1 MVIEMKYEIN
11 KFDFD
16 KLIRGDS
23 KTLEFVLKNVYK
35 LSKEA
40 INNNE
45 IDSIN
50 ELFQKL
56 SIDFERIGNCLDVE
70 NEKNS
75 SVFYY
80 GMLYAIVNLIIEISE
95 ENKENNEILVLF
107 NKYKLLYPVL
117 TQIHKLHKASG
128 QEIKRAL
135 NFKSES
141 NLTNFVSRINK
152 YNLLYIQKLGNVN
165 YYSLTP
171 KGKKSLTLYNA
182 ILQKE
187 SKQSTYIDEN
197 IVIELLDE
205 LANQIKK
212 DEPSLFSVTNI
223 LTRNNIKLKNTH
235 IFKLKINTIFTS
247 LEEYMKMKM
256 KFSYEDKLKK
266 MTPEIKYNIYFL
278 EESSFDYESDN
289 ERILDLYNW

>member
-1 MVIEMKYEIN
+1 MKYEIN
-11 KFDFD
+11 NFDFN
-16 KLIRGDS
+16 KLVSGDS
-23 KTLEFVLKNVYK
+23 KTLKLVLNNVYRI
-35 LSKEA
+35 SKEA

-45 IDSIN
+45 IDSIKSLLQEISDN
-50 ELFQKL
+50 
-56 SIDFERIGNCLDVE
+56 FERIGNFLDIE
-70 NEKNS
+70 NEENT

-95 ENKENNEILVLF
+95 SNTENSEILVLF

-117 TQIHKLHKASG
+117 NQINNSHKASG
-128 QEIKRAL
+128 QELKKAL

-141 NLTNFVSRINK
+141 NLSNFVSRINK

-171 KGKKSLTLYNA
+171 KGKKSLYIYNTM
-182 ILQKE
+182 LLKE

-223 LTRNNIKLKNTH
+223 LARNNIKLKNTN
-235 IFKLKINTIFTS
+235 IFKLKINTIFAS

-256 KFSYEDKLKK
+256 KFSYEDKIKK
-266 MTPEIKYNIYFL
+266 VIPDNKFNIYLL
-278 EESSFDYESDN
+278 EETSFDYESDN
-289 ERILDLYNW
+289 EKILELYNW

>member
-1 MVIEMKYEIN
+1 MKYEIN
-11 KFDFD
+11 NFDFN
-16 KLIRGDS
+16 KLVSGDS
-23 KTLEFVLKNVYK
+23 KTLKLVLNNVYRI
-35 LSKEA
+35 SKEA

-45 IDSIN
+45 IDSIKN
-50 ELFQKL
+50 LFQGI
-56 SIDFERIGNCLDVE
+56 SDNFERIGNFLDIE
-70 NEKNS
+70 NEENT

-95 ENKENNEILVLF
+95 YNTENSEILVLF

-117 TQIHKLHKASG
+117 NQINNSHKASG
-128 QEIKRAL
+128 QELKKAL

-141 NLTNFVSRINK
+141 NLSNFVSRINK

-171 KGKKSLTLYNA
+171 KGKKSLSIYSAL
-182 ILQKE
+182 LLKE
-187 SKQSTYIDEN
+187 SEQSTYIDEN

-223 LTRNNIKLKNTH
+223 LARNNIKLKNTH
-235 IFKLKINTIFTS
+235 IFKLKINTIFAS

-256 KFSYEDKLKK
+256 KFSYEDKIKK
-266 MTPEIKYNIYFL
+266 VIPDNKFNTYLL
-278 EESSFDYESDN
+278 EETSFDYESDN
-289 ERILDLYNW
+289 EKILELYNW